1 MVTASIPRVSAS
13 VVVLKAALQKVFE
26 NLRAAGFTLLGP
38 RVRDGAIVLD
48 EIAALDDLPRG
59 WTEDKQPGRYRL
71 VPGRE
76 GQYFGFTVGPH
87 SWKQFLHP
95 PRTVLFTAR
104 KSDGTWIFEP
114 ATPAAPQYAFIGV
127 RPCDLKAIA
136 LQDRV
141 LLEGPVPDP
150 HYRARRRQVFLLAAN
165 CGAAAATCFCTS
177 MKTGPRATT
186 GFDLALTE
194 LPDAFLVDVGSETG
208 SEMLEDTEWEAATA
222 FDLGRAAQAL
232 QRAERQQREL
242 RTDDLPRLLY
252 SNLEHP
258 HWDEVAARCLSCG
271 NCTLA
276 CPTCFCT
283 TVEDSSDLR
292 GQVAQRTRMWDSCFT
307 ADFSQVHGGNTRP
320 TIRSRYRQFLTHK
333 YASWIDQFGT
343 VGCVGC
349 GRCMTWCPVGIDPT
363 QEVKAFRVSAA
374 RPK

>member
-1 MVTASIPRVSAS
+1 MATASIPRVSAS
-13 VVVLKAALQKVFE
+13 VVVLKPALQKVFE

-48 EIAALDDLPRG
+48 EIAGLDDLPRG

-71 VPGRE
+71 APGRN

-95 PRTVLFTAR
+95 PRTVLFSAHKR
-104 KSDGTWIFEP
+104 NGSWVFEP
-114 ATPAAPQYAFIGV
+114 AKPPAPQYAFLGV

-150 HYRARRRQVFLLAAN
+150 HYRARRRQVFLLAVN
-165 CGAAAATCFCTS
+165 CGEAAATCFCTS
-177 MKTGPRATT
+177 MKTGPRAAS

-194 LPDAFLVDVGSETG
+194 LPDGFLIDVGSETG
-208 SEMLEDTEWEAATA
+208 SQMLEDTEWEAATA
-222 FDLGRAAQAL
+222 FDLGRASQAL
-232 QRAERQQREL
+232 QRAERQQRDL

-252 SNLEHP
+252 TNLEHP

-283 TVEDSSDLR
+283 TVEDTSDVR
-292 GQVAQRTRMWDSCFT
+292 GQATQRTRVWDSCFT

-363 QEVKAFRVSAA
+363 QEVKAFRVSPA

>member
-1 MVTASIPRVSAS
+1 MATASIPRVSAS
-13 VVVLKAALQKVFE
+13 VVLLKPALQRVFD
-26 NLRAAGFTLLGP
+26 NLRAAGFTLVGP
-38 RVRDGAIVLD
+38 RARDGAIVLD
-48 EIAALDDLPRG
+48 EIAALEDLPRG
-59 WTEDKQPGRYRL
+59 WTEEKQPGRYRL
-71 VPGRE
+71 VPARN
-76 GQYFGFTVGPH
+76 GQYFAFTVGPH
-87 SWKQFLHP
+87 SWKQFLLP
-95 PRTVLFTAR
+95 PRAVLFTVHKR
-104 KSDGTWIFEP
+104 DGTWVFEP
-114 ATPAAPQYAFIGV
+114 AKPAAPQYAFIGV

-165 CGAAAATCFCTS
+165 CGEAAATCFCTS

-194 LPDAFLVDVGSETG
+194 LPDGFLIDVGSETG
-208 SEMLEDTEWEAATA
+208 SQMLDGTEWEPATA
-222 FDLGRAAQAL
+222 FDLGRASQAL

-292 GQVAQRTRMWDSCFT
+292 GQVAQRTRVWDSCFT
-307 ADFSQVHGGNTRP
+307 GDFSQVHGGNTRP

-333 YASWIDQFGT
+333 YASWIDQFGSP
-343 VGCVGC
+343 GCVGC

-363 QEVKAFRVSAA
+363 QEVKAFRVSPA
-374 RPK
+374 RPR

>member
-1 MVTASIPRVSAS
+1 MATTGIPRVSAG
-13 VVVLKAALQKVFE
+13 VVILKPALQKIFD
-26 NLRAAGFTLLGP
+26 NLRAAEFTLVGP

-48 EIAALDDLPRG
+48 QIAGLEDLPRG
-59 WTEDKQPGRYRL
+59 WSEDKQPGRYRL
-71 VPGRE
+71 TSSRNA
-76 GQYFGFTVGPH
+76 QYFGFTVGPH

-95 PRTVLFTAR
+95 PRTLLFTVK
-104 KSDGTWIFEP
+104 KSDGTWVFEP
-114 ATPAAPQYAFIGV
+114 ARPSAPQCAFIGV

-136 LQDRV
+136 IQDRV

-150 HYRARRRQVFLLAAN
+150 HYRARRRRVFLLVAN
-165 CGAAAATCFCTS
+165 CGEAAATCFCTS

-194 LPDAFLVDVGSETG
+194 LPDGFLVDVGSETG
-208 SEMLEDTEWEAATA
+208 SQMLEGTDWEAATA
-222 FDLGRAAQAL
+222 FDLGRAAQAV

-283 TVEDSSDLR
+283 TVEDTSDLR
-292 GQVAQRTRMWDSCFT
+292 GRTAQRTRVWDSCFT
-307 ADFSQVHGGNTRP
+307 TDFSQVHGGNTRP

-363 QEVKAFRVSAA
+363 QEVKAFRVSPA